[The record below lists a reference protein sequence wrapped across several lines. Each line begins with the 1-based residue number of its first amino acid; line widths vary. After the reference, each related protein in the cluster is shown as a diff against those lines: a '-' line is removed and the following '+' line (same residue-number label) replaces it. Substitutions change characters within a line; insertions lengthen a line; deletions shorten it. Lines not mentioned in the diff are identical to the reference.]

1 MDFAQFKVRSTRQDA
16 LANNNA
22 HFFSHRFSK
31 YIAYSFY
38 KIGFS
43 ANAVTWFFL
52 LFGILSAFFLWAQF
66 SLLSYFFWRLHII
79 TDMAD
84 GEVARATGVFS
95 KAADGFDRSN
105 HLIINTAILYA
116 GTSCIE
122 NPLVIIILIIT
133 FFLYYNFNS
142 NYFIEKRETRQM
154 TFIAGIIRDLLSLDG
169 FILFAILLQIISAT
183 EYQIIL
189 SIAYSCFF
197 LLMFLRKL
205 QIFIVKP

>member
-1 MDFAQFKVRSTRQDA
+1 MDFTEFKVRSTRKDFI
-16 LANNNA
+16 ANNNT

-38 KIGFS
+38 KLGFS

-66 SLLSYFFWRLHII
+66 FLLSYFFWRLHLI

-84 GEVARATGVFS
+84 GEVARATGKFS

-105 HLIINTAILYA
+105 HLIVNTAILYA
-116 GTSCIE
+116 GTSSVE
-122 NPLVIIILIIT
+122 NSLIIIILIIT
-133 FFLYYNFNS
+133 FFLYYNFS
-142 NYFIEKRETRQM
+142 LNYYIEKRETRQM
-154 TFIAGIIRDLLSLDG
+154 TFIAGIIRNLLSLEG

-197 LLMFLRKL
+197 LLIFFRKL
-205 QIFIVKP
+205 QIFIAEP